1 MSFTKDTFTVVT
13 LAAALLVSACSSNEP
28 KDKDFDMPESVV
40 VDLEGEGA
48 TDVAAEEAATEKADA
63 DGAEAVA
70 EDAAPKKTQPDQD
83 SAAVL
88 ERLRDQ
94 AAPVTARDPD
104 HEKQAKA
111 AKEPFERALLEMKK
125 GNLDGALSQF
135 RQLSSQYPALAGPV
149 VNQAII
155 LRKKGQLDAAHK
167 LLQDGLMTHGRN
179 PYYLNQL
186 GIYSREMGQFKKAQA
201 SYESAIRIDENYAK
215 AHYNLAVLADLYLH
229 DPALALREFQTY
241 QKLLPAPDEKV
252 AGWIKEIERRQ
263 AP

>member
-1 MSFTKDTFTVVT
+1 MSFINGSSIMNRVSIGAVS
-13 LAAALLVSACSSNEP
+13 LVLLLSACSSNEP
-28 KDKDFDMPESVV
+28 KEEEFAMPESVM
-40 VDLEGEGA
+40 VDLEGGDA
-48 TDVAAEEAATEKADA
+48 TTAAPAAEAAA
-63 DGAEAVA
+63 A
-70 EDAAPKKTQPDQD
+70 EDDAAAAGAKKAPTDQD

-88 ERLRDQ
+88 ERLRTQ
-94 AAPVTARDPD
+94 SAPVTARDPA

-111 AKEPFERALLEMKK
+111 AREGFDRALVEMKK
-125 GNLDGALSQF
+125 GNLDGALAQF
-135 RQLSSQYPALAGPV
+135 RQLSAQYPALAGPV

-186 GIYSREMGQFKKAQA
+186 GIYSRELGQFRKAQA

-241 QKLLPAPDEKV
+241 QKLLPEPDAKV
-252 AGWIKEIERRQ
+252 AGWIKDLERRQ

>member
-1 MSFTKDTFTVVT
+1 MSFINGSPIMNRVSIGAVS
-13 LAAALLVSACSSNEP
+13 LVLLLSACSSNEP
-28 KDKDFDMPESVV
+28 KEEEFAMPESVM
-40 VDLEGEGA
+40 VDLEGGDATTAAPAADAAAVEGD
-48 TDVAAEEAATEKADA
+48 TAATGAKA
-63 DGAEAVA
+63 
-70 EDAAPKKTQPDQD
+70 TQPDQD

-88 ERLRDQ
+88 ERLRTQ
-94 AAPVTARDPD
+94 AAPVTARDPA

-111 AKEPFERALLEMKK
+111 AREGFDRALVEMKK
-125 GNLDGALSQF
+125 GNLDGALAQF
-135 RQLSSQYPALAGPV
+135 RQLSAQYPALAGPV

-186 GIYSREMGQFKKAQA
+186 GIYSRELGQFRKAQA

-241 QKLLPAPDEKV
+241 QKLSPEPDAKV
-252 AGWIKEIERRQ
+252 AGWIKDLERRQ